1 MLVLAM
7 VGVGWG
13 LWEDDRELE
22 GRGGALCLQT
32 AVQACREKIKG
43 FCQKWEVKFS
53 YVQNWLAFAKV
64 GGTVKS
70 KYGQACTSGT

>member
-1 MLVLAM
+1 M
-7 VGVGWG
+7 
-13 LWEDDRELE
+13 
-22 GRGGALCLQT
+22 
-32 AVQACREKIKG
+32 G

-70 KYGQACTSGT
+70 KYGQACTSAVPVGQARVCFGPFGVRIRHDFPQVKPLVLKKIVRYVPVFWF

>member
-1 MLVLAM
+1 MHHPSITPAFGTRVI
-7 VGVGWG
+7 
-13 LWEDDRELE
+13 
-22 GRGGALCLQT
+22 
-32 AVQACREKIKG
+32 KIKG